1 MNNELDAFLTFL
13 PKVSTLFGGEQAR
26 IPAYIKQIEWT
37 IILIYLQYKV
47 KYTSWNRKEIQQNW
61 YFLVPKNF

>member
-26 IPAYIKQIEWT
+26 IPAYIKQIE
-37 IILIYLQYKV
+37 
-47 KYTSWNRKEIQQNW
+47 
-61 YFLVPKNF
+61 